1 MQNMKRHFSFLLV
14 LGFIISAPAHAESS
28 MFDSINQK
36 LKKISKEIA
45 KEVKEKIDIY
55 YGNTP
60 GPEKKPEEPPKKAET
75 QPPVVTP
82 DPFASCKKFLGY
94 MYDTNYV
101 KDTKKVATI
110 YLNAAVDVTNLSYD
124 TKPSKA
130 EMDERNKCV
139 KLALETGADPDSS
152 GRDES
157 TYSFKSPLPLV
168 RAVRNNNKE
177 AVKILLEYKA
187 NPNVEDTSLGN
198 AVPLMNT
205 AIYTNQEIAVDLINA
220 GIDLTTPHLLW
231 IAAGNAAD
239 EVVDLIIQ
247 SKQIPVNQLNKFTDF
262 SDEEGET
269 ALDSSESR
277 LFSLLKYKKKIAANP
292 KMSVQ
297 DKIIEAN
304 GVLYYNYPLIPQLKM
319 SSGDPDAFMNDLQK
333 RQERVSE
340 LLKAAGGVC
349 QEDNCGILD
358 FEMDR

>member
-1 MQNMKRHFSFLLV
+1 MQKMKCHFSLLLI
-14 LGFIISAPAHAESS
+14 LGFILSAPAHAESS

-55 YGNTP
+55 YGDTP
-60 GPEKKPEEPPKKAET
+60 APDKKPESPPKKAEV

-82 DPFASCKKFLGY
+82 DPFAQCRKFLGY
-94 MYDTNYV
+94 MYSTDYT
-101 KDTKKVATI
+101 KDPKKIATT
-110 YLNAAVDVTNLSYD
+110 YLNASIDVSNLSYD
-124 TKPSKA
+124 VKPTQT

-139 KLALETGADPDSS
+139 KLALEEGADPDSS

-157 TYSFKSPLPLV
+157 TYSFKSPAPLV

-177 AVKILLEYKA
+177 AVKLLLEYKA

-198 AVPLMNT
+198 GIPLMNT
-205 AIYTNQEIAVDLINA
+205 AIYTSQEIAVDLINA

-239 EVVDLIIQ
+239 EVVDLLIQ

-269 ALDSSESR
+269 ALDSSEAR
-277 LFSLLKYKKKIAANP
+277 LFSILKYKKKIAANP
-292 KMSVQ
+292 KMPLQ

-304 GVLYYNYPLIPQLKM
+304 GVLYYNYPLMPQLKM
-319 SSGDPDAFMNDLQK
+319 TSGDPDAFMNDLQK
-333 RQERVSE
+333 RQEHVSE

-358 FEMDR
+358 FEMDH